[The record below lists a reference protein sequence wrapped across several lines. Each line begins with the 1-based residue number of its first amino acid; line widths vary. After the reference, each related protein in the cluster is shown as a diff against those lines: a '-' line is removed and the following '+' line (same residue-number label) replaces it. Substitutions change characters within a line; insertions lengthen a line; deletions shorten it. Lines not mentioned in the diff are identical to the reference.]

1 MQPSSP
7 TDRAPSPPAWRG
19 VAALAFGHGAN
30 DMYMGF
36 PPPLLP
42 LIVPRFGLDY
52 TGAGLLVAI
61 MMLSSQFS
69 QPLFGFL
76 GDRIGRRGLAIAA
89 PAVTALSLSL
99 LGLATTYGL
108 LVALLVVGS
117 VSTAAF
123 HPQGAALVA
132 AVARRR
138 PGMAMATFTAGGNV
152 GFGFGSVL
160 VAVVVQHLG
169 YTQTWLTAPV
179 GVIAALL
186 LLAAIPRSVE
196 SPETRA
202 AERSSAVPRRWLF
215 PLVMLYFVV
224 MLRAAIAT
232 MVMTFVPML
241 LTLRGDTLVGGAV
254 ALFMFAAAG
263 ALGGFVGGRSAEA
276 WGGRRVTVAGLLLT
290 APALYLFLHT
300 GGTVAAALLFLAGG
314 CLFSALPVNIVM
326 GQQLLPRHAST
337 VSGII
342 MGFAWG
348 VGGLGAI
355 ALGAL
360 VDYWKAPMG
369 ELVALTHAMD
379 LIPLLA
385 VLAAGFAAALPGIR
399 LAPESTEEG
408 RA

>member
-1 MQPSSP
+1 
-7 TDRAPSPPAWRG
+7 
-19 VAALAFGHGAN
+19 
-30 DMYMGF
+30 MYMGF
-36 PPPLLP
+36 PPALLP

-61 MMLSSQFS
+61 MTITAQFS
-69 QPLFGFL
+69 QPLFGFV
-76 GDRIGRRGLAIAA
+76 GDRVGRRPLAIAA
-89 PAVTALSLSL
+89 PAVTALSLSM
-99 LGLATTYGL
+99 LGLANTYGL

-138 PGMAMATFTAGGNV
+138 TGLAMAAFTAGGNV

-160 VAVVVQHLG
+160 VALVVDRLG
-169 YTQTWLTAPV
+169 YAQTWLTVPV
-179 GVIAALL
+179 G
-186 LLAAIPRSVE
+186 LLAAGFLLSAIPRTVE

-202 AERSSAVPRRWLF
+202 AERSSAAPGRWLV
-215 PLVMLYFVV
+215 PLVVLYFVV

-232 MVMTFVPML
+232 MVTTFVPL
-241 LTLRGDTLVGGAV
+241 LMRLRGETLVRGGA
-254 ALFMFAAAG
+254 ALFVFAAAG
-263 ALGGFVGGRSAEA
+263 ALGGFVGGRLAES
-276 WGGRRVTVAGLLLT
+276 WGGRKVTVVGLALT

-300 GGTVAAALLFLAGG
+300 DDLAAAAFLFLAGG
-314 CLFSALPVNIVM
+314 CLFSALPINIVM

-348 VGGLGAI
+348 VGGLSAT

-360 VDYWKAPMG
+360 ADHWKTSLG
-369 ELVALTHAMD
+369 ELAGLAHAMD
-379 LIPLLA
+379 LVPLFCLLA
-385 VLAAGFAAALPGIR
+385 ALLAAALP
-399 LAPESTEEG
+399 
-408 RA
+408 RAHPTPQPVDTA

>member
-7 TDRAPSPPAWRG
+7 TDRSPSTPAWRT
-19 VAALAFGHGAN
+19 VTALAFGHGAN

-36 PPPLLP
+36 PPALLP

-61 MMLSSQFS
+61 MTITAQFS

-89 PAVTALSLSL
+89 PAVTALSISL
-99 LGLATTYGL
+99 LGLATSYGL
-108 LVALLVVGS
+108 LVVLLVIGS
-117 VSTAAF
+117 LSTAAF

-138 PGMAMATFTAGGNV
+138 TGLAMAAFTAGGNV

-160 VAVVVQHLG
+160 VAIVVQRLG
-169 YTQTWLTAPV
+169 YTRTWLTVPA
-179 GVIAALL
+179 GIIAAGFLFS
-186 LLAAIPRSVE
+186 AIPRTVE

-202 AERSSAVPRRWLF
+202 AERTSAAPGRWLV

-232 MVMTFVPML
+232 MVTTFVPL
-241 LTLRGDTLVGGAV
+241 LIRLRGETLVRGGL
-254 ALFMFAAAG
+254 ALFIFAAAG
-263 ALGGFVGGRSAEA
+263 ALGGFIGGRLAET
-276 WGGRRVTVAGLLLT
+276 WGGRKVTAVGLALT

-300 GGTVAAALLFLAGG
+300 GGFAAAALLSVAGA

-348 VGGLGAI
+348 VGGLSAT
-355 ALGAL
+355 ALGA
-360 VDYWKAPMG
+360 VADHWKPSMG
-369 ELVALTHAMD
+369 ELAGLAQAMD
-379 LIPLLA
+379 LVPLLA
-385 VLAAGFAAALPGIR
+385 VLAAALAAALPR
-399 LAPESTEEG
+399 VRPATESTDRG
-408 RA
+408 GT